1 MRSGS
6 SIEMPQA
13 GLPQHDCRLIF
24 ATGRIRGL
32 FGLGVDDTVIVC
44 LGSPCPLRRQSLRTF
59 TYCSTRIGTQLNP
72 FQKADSRGGFPRVL
86 LMLLVVLDINSARVA
101 TERRR
106 SRFHSVLFVNILSTR
121 TVPGKGFM
129 ATPINA
135 PMAGEIWHLSIEDL
149 FQPVQ
154 EAPRLGGDGPFVIN
168 LSVSTA
174 PISVP
179 TKAFTNSRLDAHV
192 YQIQVTEDGRTR
204 YRLRLGP
211 FASED
216 EADAVLA
223 EARDTYPGA
232 LTATASASDLR
243 VIATMQAKA
252 DHRPAAPKSG
262 DLVIEKAL
270 SRMIAAEKVTAEKVT
285 AEKTAPAVA
294 AKAAPQKPAVLE
306 SAVSAKME
314 APEISI
320 DIAWPTPELGVPP
333 ISPPRAAP
341 ALAATPPAATPPTAT
356 PPTAIKSEPPVVA
369 ATTPAAPKPQWAL
382 PELDVPLPTIQKQ
395 PPAAVVPI
403 AREAEAPA
411 PAREP
416 FELKLAPPFSIASVA
431 PVLTEVVTPRKK
443 PAPKSAAPK
452 PESVAAPKPES
463 IVAPV
468 LTEMVAPRM
477 KAPPQPAAAPPASA
491 PARAPAAVT
500 LAAAAPVKV
509 PPPQPSAPA
518 AATPAPARAPAA
530 VTVAAA
536 APAKAPLQPSAPAA
550 AARAPAAVTVAA
562 AAPVKAP
569 LQRDIMPPS
578 KAIAPPP
585 QAAASK
591 SAAPIE
597 AAKAAPVLTQSVAPA
612 RRSWP
617 KFRAALTKP
626 VANKLTSLQ
635 HVVVATAPAP
645 VPREVKKLDEPLES
659 LESTQTIRALTPMEL
674 EDNEASRWFVIQ
686 LALADHAFDP
696 DAVPNL
702 DIFRE
707 YRLYSV
713 AGLDQGRVVHA
724 LRLGFFREEI
734 GAVAV
739 ASYLAAY
746 WDKPTIKRVSLAER
760 ERFSSQ
766 RVEARKDV
774 GASGKHATIEITD
787 ELVARRRRSIKT
799 AAVQT
804 SNPPV
809 EH

>member
-1 MRSGS
+1 
-6 SIEMPQA
+6 
-13 GLPQHDCRLIF
+13 
-24 ATGRIRGL
+24 
-32 FGLGVDDTVIVC
+32 
-44 LGSPCPLRRQSLRTF
+44 
-59 TYCSTRIGTQLNP
+59 
-72 FQKADSRGGFPRVL
+72 
-86 LMLLVVLDINSARVA
+86 
-101 TERRR
+101 
-106 SRFHSVLFVNILSTR
+106 
-121 TVPGKGFM
+121 M

-252 DHRPAAPKSG
+252 DQRPTAPRSG

-270 SRMIAAEKVTAEKVT
+270 SQMIAAEKVTAGK
-285 AEKTAPAVA
+285 AAPAVA
-294 AKAAPQKPAVLE
+294 ATAAPQKAAVPD
-306 SAVSAKME
+306 SAVNAKMDV
-314 APEISI
+314 PEISI

-341 ALAATPPAATPPTAT
+341 ALAATPPAATPPTA
-356 PPTAIKSEPPVVA
+356 IKSEPPTVA
-369 ATTPAAPKPQWAL
+369 ATAPAAPKPQWAL

-395 PPAAVVPI
+395 PPAAVVQV
-403 AREAEAPA
+403 AREAAAPA
-411 PAREP
+411 PAPEA

-431 PVLTEVVTPRKK
+431 PVLTEVVMPRKTA
-443 PAPKSAAPK
+443 APKSAAPK
-452 PESVAAPKPES
+452 AESIAAPKPES
-463 IVAPV
+463 MAAPV
-468 LTEMVAPRM
+468 LTEMVAPRI
-477 KAPPQPAAAPPASA
+477 KAPPTPAAAAPA
-491 PARAPAAVT
+491 PARTPAVVT
-500 LAAAAPVKV
+500 VAAAAPVKV
-509 PPPQPSAPA
+509 PPPQPSPPA
-518 AATPAPARAPAA
+518 AGAAAPARAPAA
-530 VTVAAA
+530 VTI
-536 APAKAPLQPSAPAA
+536 
-550 AARAPAAVTVAA
+550 AA

-569 LQRDIMPPS
+569 PQRDIAPPS

-585 QAAASK
+585 KQAMPPPQVAAPK

-597 AAKAAPVLTQSVAPA
+597 VAKAAPVLTQSVAPA

-626 VANKLTSLQ
+626 MASKLTSLQ

-645 VPREVKKLDEPLES
+645 APREVKKLDEPLES
-659 LESTQTIRALTPMEL
+659 LESTQTVRALTPMEL

-799 AAVQT
+799 AAVKT
-804 SNPPV
+804 SNPPI